1 MNERNIK
8 KVSISLLILLI
19 LIGLALGGVKIQD
32 QREKDAHEEN
42 ITKGAQLINES
53 NRTLIGTQIQDDLD
67 EMDILKQEDIYLV
80 QDKSSSQWQTIAKQG
95 IVTGPA
101 TSDLIPPITM
111 VEFSSQEQK
120 TPEVLLKNGDCVVF
134 TAEDGAGWH
143 CRAGQVLSFHFEKY
157 PSDYVPSQIVTI
169 GYICDG
175 ILYEGTS
182 FSEISGTYQ
191 VCAPT
196 DGDYDIYIISGASD
210 YLGLKEGRISL
221 E

>member
-53 NRTLIGTQIQDDLD
+53 NRTLIGTQIQDDLN

-80 QDKSSSQWQTIAKQG
+80 QDKSSNQWQTIAKQG

-143 CRAGQVLSFHFEKY
+143 CRAGQVLSFHFERY